1 MRKPS
6 DVDFPFLWNIFK
18 RRYQYVLAFGIF
30 CAALTFVYF
39 KYIVKPVYRV
49 DFSLFAWDY
58 AGNSE
63 DTAIPNAAHSNE
75 QLQMANTIDREL
87 IVADKMLNDYEK
99 LMDSRSVKD
108 RVKKQLELEYP
119 ELTLAEIPYRKEIT
133 LSRKTH
139 FIDCSFFSES
149 KEMALA
155 AATVTNE
162 VFLDTIKTK
171 LGISKL
177 RTIDDPKAQDRPV
190 GRRPAFKA
198 GVVFL
203 FSSGFL
209 FALFT
214 LYAML
219 RDHITSTEQITK
231 ELQIPLLGTMVRL
244 KRRKAYRNDKK
255 FNVALNDKTTYNFN
269 SFYEDFQILL
279 TNLQYSR
286 PKKDSAHIIMVT
298 SSTPNEGKTLLS
310 SYLSLLLAE
319 KDKKVLM
326 IHADIRKGDSADY
339 FGLAHSVGLVDYI
352 VGKKK
357 IGRAHV

>member
-18 RRYQYVLAFGIF
+18 RRYQYVIAFGLF
-30 CAALTFVYF
+30 CSVLTFVYF
-39 KYIVKPVYRV
+39 KYIAKPIYRV

-58 AGNSE
+58 AGNA
-63 DTAIPNAAHSNE
+63 DDLAGGITRTNE
-75 QLQMANTIDREL
+75 QIQMTNAIDRDL
-87 IVADKMLNDYEK
+87 AVADKMLNDYEK

-108 RVKKQLELEYP
+108 RVKKQLSLEYP
-119 ELTLAEIPYRKEIT
+119 ELTLEEIPYRREIT

-149 KEMALA
+149 KEMAMA

-162 VFLDTIKTK
+162 VFLDTIKSK
-171 LGISKL
+171 LSISKL
-177 RTIDDPKAQDRPV
+177 KNIDPPQAQEKPVSNRPV
-190 GRRPAFKA
+190 FKA
-198 GVVFL
+198 GVAFIFSSAFL
-203 FSSGFL
+203 FGL
-209 FALFT
+209 LT

-286 PKKDSAHIIMVT
+286 PKKDSAHVIIDSV
-298 SSTPNEGKTLLS
+298 PCIF
-310 SYLSLLLAE
+310 SYRILSL
-319 KDKKVLM
+319 
-326 IHADIRKGDSADY
+326 RG
-339 FGLAHSVGLVDYI
+339 
-352 VGKKK
+352 
-357 IGRAHV
+357 

>member
-30 CAALTFVYF
+30 CASITFVYL
-39 KYIVKPVYRV
+39 KYIAQPVYRV

-58 AGNSE
+58 AGNS
-63 DTAIPNAAHSNE
+63 DDAATTLTPTAAQNN

-108 RVKKQLELEYP
+108 LVKDKLALEYP
-119 ELTLAEIPYRKEIT
+119 ELTLEEIPYRRQIT

-139 FIDCSFFSES
+139 FIDCSFFSVS

-162 VFLDTIKTK
+162 VFLDTIKNK

-177 RTIDDPKAQDRPV
+177 KNIDPPQALERPV
-190 GRRPAFKA
+190 SNRPLFKA
-198 GVVFL
+198 GVAGL
-203 FSSGFL
+203 FSSAFL
-209 FALFT
+209 FGLLT

-255 FNVALNDKTTYNFN
+255 MNTTPALKTGR
-269 SFYEDFQILL
+269 LL
-279 TNLQYSR
+279 TGFSH
-286 PKKDSAHIIMVT
+286 ACGT
-298 SSTPNEGKTLLS
+298 SMF
-310 SYLSLLLAE
+310 LSLE
-319 KDKKVLM
+319 MPSWVLM
-326 IHADIRKGDSADY
+326 VSRKTSLVTVAAAIAISLDSEKNEQSMKCV
-339 FGLAHSVGLVDYI
+339 LRLSVICFL
-352 VGKKK
+352 
-357 IGRAHV
+357 

>member
-6 DVDFPFLWNIFK
+6 DVDLPFLWNIFK
-18 RRYQYVLAFGIF
+18 RRYQYVIAFGLF

-39 KYIVKPVYRV
+39 KYIVKPTYRV

-58 AGNSE
+58 AGNS
-63 DTAIPNAAHSNE
+63 DNTVGTPTRTNE
-75 QLQMANTIDREL
+75 QLQMASAIDREL

-99 LMDSRSVKD
+99 LMKSRAVRD
-108 RVKKQLELEYP
+108 RVSKQLKLEYP
-119 ELTLAEIPYRKEIT
+119 ELTLENIPYRKEIT

-149 KEMALA
+149 KEMAMA

-162 VFLDTIKTK
+162 VFLETIKSK
-171 LGISKL
+171 LSISKL
-177 RTIDDPKAQDRPV
+177 KNIDPPLAQEKPVSTRPV
-190 GRRPAFKA
+190 FKA
-198 GVVFL
+198 GVAFVFSSAFL
-203 FSSGFL
+203 FGLLTL
-209 FALFT
+209 F
-214 LYAML
+214 AML

-286 PKKDSAHIIMVT
+286 PK
-298 SSTPNEGKTLLS
+298 
-310 SYLSLLLAE
+310 
-319 KDKKVLM
+319 
-326 IHADIRKGDSADY
+326 
-339 FGLAHSVGLVDYI
+339 
-352 VGKKK
+352 
-357 IGRAHV
+357 